1 MWGFV
6 IWQIFN
12 FLLILRNPRTV
23 CSKHIVA
30 KALNIVKRKLTHH
43 MRIEICS
50 HINLFFASLVSCFYY
65 KILHIYIRAIQ
76 RSTLFR
82 QRTDEYRM
90 NACPVY
96 HKMILQL
103 QEQKNAESA
112 SLDLLLKEK
121 AKIETSLAN
130 LVGAI
135 EKGIIFDTTAKR
147 IKELESRQKEIEIK
161 ITKEKSK
168 KTFKLSRRNI
178 TTYFAEIFLSF
189 FYEFYNR
196 LDILKRMRMMIAIG
210 FGNDR
215 YR

>member
-50 HINLFFASLVSCFYY
+50 HINLFFASLVSCFCY
-65 KILHIYIRAIQ
+65 KILHIYIRA
-76 RSTLFR
+76 
-82 QRTDEYRM
+82 
-90 NACPVY
+90 
-96 HKMILQL
+96 
-103 QEQKNAESA
+103 
-112 SLDLLLKEK
+112 
-121 AKIETSLAN
+121 
-130 LVGAI
+130 
-135 EKGIIFDTTAKR
+135 IIFDTTAKR

>member
-1 MWGFV
+1 MNRKNSRELLAELQRRAGYVSREEQEAVLGSIKFPSEFGNAMEVYNQGIKGVEEKLPAKYQDPGEYVLLEHIFEDIRSFV
-6 IWQIFN
+6 
-12 FLLILRNPRTV
+12 
-23 CSKHIVA
+23 K
-30 KALNIVKRKLTHH
+30 
-43 MRIEICS
+43 
-50 HINLFFASLVSCFYY
+50 NL
-65 KILHIYIRAIQ
+65 K
-76 RSTLFR
+76 
-82 QRTDEYRM
+82 TD
-90 NACPVY
+90 
-96 HKMILQL
+96 
-103 QEQKNAESA
+103 
-112 SLDLLLKEK
+112 D
-121 AKIETSLAN
+121 
-130 LVGAI
+130 
-135 EKGIIFDTTAKR
+135 KR

>member
-1 MWGFV
+1 
-6 IWQIFN
+6 
-12 FLLILRNPRTV
+12 
-23 CSKHIVA
+23 
-30 KALNIVKRKLTHH
+30 
-43 MRIEICS
+43 
-50 HINLFFASLVSCFYY
+50 
-65 KILHIYIRAIQ
+65 
-76 RSTLFR
+76 
-82 QRTDEYRM
+82 
-90 NACPVY
+90 
-96 HKMILQL
+96 MILQL